1 MLITRRQAAAGA
13 TAASVLLGRRARAA
27 AGRPAEGQGR
37 KLSLGALFPMT
48 GEAALIGDES
58 FRGLVLA
65 TDRLNGGGGLLGRTV
80 SLRRAD
86 APDAG
91 HAADAVKALTGGTKV
106 AAIFGTGVTSI
117 ALAASEAAGLAGVPY
132 FELTATGAAVTG
144 RTIPTVFR
152 SCPEADAF
160 GTLSV
165 AAVTEVLAP
174 LWRRSAAAL
183 RLAVL
188 AAGNAFGQ
196 AVAASQ
202 AAACRHHGLA
212 PVQTLSYAAGTV
224 DFAPLVRPL
233 KVAGIEVLL
242 HTGAAN
248 DVVLLYRAMQQA
260 GWRPRMVIG
269 CGPGYAMADT
279 RQAVGTALDGTMAA
293 DFPQYAVNAGVAPG
307 AAAVAASYRA
317 QYGAEPRSGLSLAAY
332 VGAGLFFA
340 AIARA
345 GSTDGTK
352 LRAAVLA
359 SSVPGGTT
367 ANGWGAA
374 FDASGQNHRASAML
388 MQWQEGRAVTVY
400 PEAASVAR
408 AQGALAPLPPTAG
421 HTP

>member
-13 TAASVLLGRRARAA
+13 SAASVRLGARAWA
-27 AGRPAEGQGR
+27 AGAARPAQGQGAP
-37 KLSLGALFPMT
+37 LPLGALFPMT
-48 GEAALIGDES
+48 GEAALVGDES
-58 FRGLVLA
+58 YRGLVLA
-65 TDRLNGGGGLLGRTV
+65 TDKLNGGGGLLGRTV
-80 SLRRAD
+80 ALKRAD
-86 APDAG
+86 APDEG
-91 HAADAVKALTGGTKV
+91 HAADAVKALASGAKV

-152 SCPEADAF
+152 SCPQADTF

-165 AAVTEVLAP
+165 AGVTEVLAP
-174 LWRRSAAAL
+174 LWRRSAASL
-183 RLAVL
+183 RIAVL
-188 AAGNAFGQ
+188 AASDRLGQ
-196 AVAASQ
+196 AVAAAQ
-202 AAACRHHGLA
+202 AAACRQRGLTPA
-212 PVQTLSYAAGTV
+212 QTLSYAAGTV

-233 KVAGIEVLL
+233 KVAAIEVLL
-242 HTGAAN
+242 HTGDAN

-269 CGPGYAMADT
+269 SGPGYAMADT

-293 DFPQYAVNAGVAPG
+293 DFPQYAVNAGQAPG

-317 QYGAEPRSGLSLAAY
+317 QYGAEPRSGLSLASY
-332 VGAGLFFA
+332 VGAGIFFA

-359 SSVPGGTT
+359 SNVPGHTT

-374 FDASGQNHRASAML
+374 FDASGQNRRACAML
-388 MQWQEGRAVTVY
+388 MQWQGGRAVTVY

-408 AQGALAPLPPTAG
+408 AQGALAPLPPAG

>member
-13 TAASVLLGRRARAA
+13 SAASVLLAGRARAA
-27 AGRPAEGQGR
+27 GSARPAPAPPT
-37 KLSLGALFPMT
+37 KLLLGALFPMT

-58 FRGLVLA
+58 YRGLALA
-65 TDRLNGGGGLLGRTV
+65 TDKLNGGGGLLGRPV
-80 SLRRAD
+80 SLKRAD

-91 HAADAVKALTGGTKV
+91 HAADAVKALANDAKV

-152 SCPEADAF
+152 SCPDAGAF

-174 LWRRSAAAL
+174 LWRRSAASLRIAL
-183 RLAVL
+183 LASTGTL
-188 AAGNAFGQ
+188 GT
-196 AVAASQ
+196 AVAAAQ
-202 AAACRHHGLA
+202 AAACRQRGLTPA
-212 PVQTLSYAAGTV
+212 QTLSYAAGTV

-269 CGPGYAMADT
+269 SGPAYAMADT

-293 DFPQYAVNAGVAPG
+293 DFPQYAINVAVAPG
-307 AAAVAASYRA
+307 AAAVEAAYRT
-317 QYGAEPRSGLSLAAY
+317 QYGAEPRSGLSLASY
-332 VGAGLFFA
+332 VGAGIFFA

-345 GSTDGTK
+345 GGADGTK

-359 SSVPGGTT
+359 SDLPCHRT

-374 FDASGQNHRASAML
+374 FDAGGQNRRACATL
-388 MQWQEGRAVTVY
+388 MQWQAGRAVTIY
-400 PEAASVAR
+400 PASSSVAR
-408 AQGALAPLPPTAG
+408 AAGALAPLPAAG
-421 HTP
+421 HPP

>member
-13 TAASVLLGRRARAA
+13 MAAALSLGRRGWAA
-27 AGRPAEGQGR
+27 TPARPAPANP
-37 KLSLGALFPMT
+37 LPLGALFPMT
-48 GEAALIGDES
+48 GDAALIGDES

-65 TDRLNGGGGLLGRTV
+65 SNKLNGGGGLLGRTV
-80 SLRRAD
+80 ALKRAD

-91 HAADAVKALTGGTKV
+91 HAADAVKALADGQKV

-144 RTIPTVFR
+144 RTIPTIFR
-152 SCPEADAF
+152 SCPQADAY
-160 GTLSV
+160 GTMSV
-165 AAVTEVLAP
+165 AGVTEVLAP
-174 LWRRSAAAL
+174 LWRRSPASL

-188 AAGNAFGQ
+188 AESGTLGQ
-196 AVAASQ
+196 AVAAAQTASFRQ
-202 AAACRHHGLA
+202 HRLT
-212 PVQTLSYAAGTV
+212 PTQTLSYEEGTV
-224 DFAPLVRPL
+224 DFAPLLRPL

-269 CGPGYAMADT
+269 CGPAYAMADT

-293 DFPQYAVNAGVAPG
+293 DFPPYAVNAAEAPG
-307 AAAVAASYRA
+307 VAAVAAAYRTL
-317 QYGAEPRSGLSLAAY
+317 YGADPRSGLSLAAY
-332 VGAGLFFA
+332 VGAGIFFA

-345 GSTDGTK
+345 GSVDGTK

-359 SSVPGGTT
+359 SNVPCRTT
-367 ANGWGAA
+367 ANGWGAL
-374 FDASGQNHRASAML
+374 FDASGQNRRAGTAL
-388 MQWQEGRAVTVY
+388 LQWQDGRAVTVY
-400 PEAASVAR
+400 PQAAAVAEAE
-408 AQGALAPLPPTAG
+408 GALAPQPAAG
-421 HTP
+421 GGTP